1 MVSFGGDFQRQLE
14 EATREDNA
22 QVEYSNQ
29 IAVEKHKEFVQNE
42 QGTDKTNEEIQGG
55 ITSMGE
61 VQKAKKFS
69 DMYKSVASG
78 EKSIGDLMREEGTIG
93 DLIGKGGGRVVN
105 GMSRLS
111 QQVQDARQAAR
122 AAQAGTTSALEGLG
136 GEQPIQM
143 DSFAGALDE
152 EGAPPSA
159 ETEAV
164 TEVAGA
170 DTGAGAAASAE
181 SGTADA
187 ANAANAGERAG
198 VAEGA
203 ASDAVGGSEDLA
215 RGGAGAAEAVGE
227 EGAEVVG
234 EEVGEGLAKTAGKA
248 ALGFGGKVLG
258 NVGGA
263 IDVVKDFEEVSK
275 TGDIRDFFKGSGGST
290 TDEVGNA
297 MQVVGGLMDLT
308 GIGAP
313 VGALLSGVGGVVQEI
328 GNANDDADKEQH
340 DSDEVVPQQTF
351 MASANIGAIGG
362 LASAQVNPM
371 KLITGSGAF

>member
-1 MVSFGGDFQRQLE
+1 MAAFGGDFQRQLE
-14 EATREDNA
+14 ETTRENNA
-22 QVEYSNQ
+22 QIEFTNQ
-29 IAVEKHKEFVQNE
+29 DLIEKHKEYVQNE
-42 QGTDKTNEEIQGG
+42 EGTDKTNEEIQSG
-55 ITSMGE
+55 ITGMGE
-61 VQKAKKFS
+61 VQKVSKMS

-78 EKSIGDLMREEGTIG
+78 EKSIGDLMREEGSIG
-93 DLIGKGGGRVVN
+93 DLLGKGGGKVVN
-105 GMSRLS
+105 GMSRIS

-122 AAQAGTTSALEGLG
+122 AAQGSLEGLG
-136 GEQPIQM
+136 GDEPIQM

-152 EGAPPSA
+152 EGAPPAA

-170 DTGAGAAASAE
+170 DTGAGAASGAE

-187 ANAANAGERAG
+187 VNAAEGERAG

-203 ASDAVGGSEDLA
+203 ASDVVGGAEDLE
-215 RGGAGAAEAVGE
+215 RGGAAAVEAVGK

-234 EEVGEGLAKTAGKA
+234 GEVAEGLAKTAGKA

-263 IDVVKDFEEVSK
+263 IDVVKDFEAVSK
-275 TGDIRDFFKGSGGST
+275 SGNITDFFKGSGGST

-328 GNANDDADKEQH
+328 GNANDDAKKEQA
-340 DSDEVVPQQTF
+340 DKNSPVPQQTF

-362 LASAQVNPM
+362 LASAQINPM
-371 KLITGSGAF
+371 KMISGGGTF

>member
-22 QVEYSNQ
+22 QIEFNNQ
-29 IAVEKHKEFVQNE
+29 IAVEKHKEFVE
-42 QGTDKTNEEIQGG
+42 GEKGTDKTNEEIQGG

-61 VQKAKKFS
+61 VQKVKKFS

-78 EKSIGDLMREEGTIG
+78 EKSIGDLMREEGSVG
-93 DLIGKGGGRVVN
+93 DLLGKGGGRVVN
-105 GMSRLS
+105 GMSRIS

-122 AAQAGTTSALEGLG
+122 AAQGSLAGVAG
-136 GEQPIQM
+136 GEPIQM

-152 EGAPPSA
+152 EGAPPAA

-164 TEVAGA
+164 TEVEGA
-170 DTGAGAAASAE
+170 DTGAGAASGAE
-181 SGTADA
+181 SGAADA
-187 ANAANAGERAG
+187 ANAAEGGERAG

-203 ASDAVGGSEDLA
+203 ADDAVGGAEDLE

-248 ALGFGGKVLG
+248 ALGFGGKILG

-328 GNANDDADKEQH
+328 GNSEDDKDKEQH
-340 DSDEVVPQQTF
+340 DNDEAVPTQTF

-371 KLITGSGAF
+371 KMITGGGTF

>member
-22 QVEYSNQ
+22 QIEYSNQ
-29 IAVEKHKEFVQNE
+29 IALEKHKEFVKQE

-55 ITSMGE
+55 ITGMGE
-61 VQKAKKFS
+61 VQKVKKFS

-78 EKSIGDLMREEGTIG
+78 EKSIGDLMREEGSMG
-93 DLIGKGGGRVVN
+93 DLLGKGGGKVVN
-105 GMSRLS
+105 GMSRIS
-111 QQVQDARQAAR
+111 QQIQDARQAAR
-122 AAQAGTTSALEGLG
+122 GVAS
-136 GEQPIQM
+136 GEPIQM

-152 EGAPPSA
+152 EGAPPAA

-164 TEVAGA
+164 TEVEGA
-170 DTGAGAAASAE
+170 DTGAGAASGAE
-181 SGTADA
+181 SGAADA
-187 ANAANAGERAG
+187 ANAAEGGERAG

-203 ASDAVGGSEDLA
+203 ADDAVGGAEDLE

-248 ALGFGGKVLG
+248 ALGFGGKILG

-328 GNANDDADKEQH
+328 GTSEDDKDKEQH
-340 DSDEVVPQQTF
+340 DNDEAVPTQTF

-371 KLITGSGAF
+371 KMITGGGTF